1 MRLGFEAD
9 NALYV
14 THFEVIARAVVLRS
28 ELLDDWSL
36 SKRHIIFIGRN
47 DVMGILLSRFL
58 YHLEE
63 RRRFFLAIY
72 DKCSAKDLV
81 PAVFTINLS
90 EAKDLAISKFP
101 AKLSF
106 HLMQV
111 FYFFG
116 GQREAFLLVVFLQIL
131 NADDGFRLLVDG
143 KNILIQAVIKPLKH
157 GVVVSILV
165 LYGVVFLYSRNAFD
179 GHVLR
184 DFHRVGAPRR
194 NHFAARSNEITLQVF
209 FLFSIRFTIQPAEF
223 LDFGFRESLFAFGC
237 DNT

>member
-1 MRLGFEAD
+1 M
-9 NALYV
+9 
-14 THFEVIARAVVLRS
+14 ILRS
-28 ELLDDWSL
+28 ELLDNRSF
-36 SKRHIIFIGRN
+36 SKSDIILIGRN
-47 DVMGILLSRFL
+47 DVMGVLVSRFL
-58 YHLEE
+58 YHLEQG
-63 RRRFFLAIY
+63 RLFFFAID
-72 DKCSAKDLV
+72 DKGSAKYLV
-81 PAVFTINLS
+81 SAMLTIDLS
-90 EAKDLAISKFP
+90 EAKDLAVSEFP
-101 AKLSF
+101 AELTF

-184 DFHRVGAPRR
+184 DFHRVSAPRR